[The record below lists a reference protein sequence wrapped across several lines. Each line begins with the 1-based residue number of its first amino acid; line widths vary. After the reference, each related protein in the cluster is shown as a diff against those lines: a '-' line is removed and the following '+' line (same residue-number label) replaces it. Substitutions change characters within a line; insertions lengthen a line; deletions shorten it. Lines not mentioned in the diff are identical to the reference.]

1 MNSPQKSLHYFVLV
15 YFLYI
20 LARSAK
26 ISLQRRCG
34 TDNDH
39 ENQLRCDWITQY
51 IVFRESVILPN
62 SNQNAK
68 IIYRQQTIQ
77 PQINT
82 DLSEDEPVGVCILPK
97 QILELFAIQ
106 KTDNTMK
113 MFDNERKIKVHERSI
128 VFVCHHGV
136 A

>member
-1 MNSPQKSLHYFVLV
+1 MNSPQKSLDNFVLV

-39 ENQLRCDWITQY
+39 KNRFRCDWITRY
-51 IVFRESVILPN
+51 IVFREGVTLPN

-68 IIYRQQTIQ
+68 IIYRQQTI
-77 PQINT
+77 
-82 DLSEDEPVGVCILPK
+82 
-97 QILELFAIQ
+97 
-106 KTDNTMK
+106 
-113 MFDNERKIKVHERSI
+113 
-128 VFVCHHGV
+128 
-136 A
+136 